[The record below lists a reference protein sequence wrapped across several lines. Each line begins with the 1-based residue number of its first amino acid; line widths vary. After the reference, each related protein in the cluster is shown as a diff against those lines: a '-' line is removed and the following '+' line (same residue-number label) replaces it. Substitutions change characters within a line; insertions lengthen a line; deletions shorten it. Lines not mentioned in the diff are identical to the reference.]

1 MTVLPTALSDRS
13 SRYTVYPIPP
23 SNVSHPAAVGNTIH
37 PNSNT
42 LRAIYLGS
50 NARPHITIVHKK
62 RLHGLSCVALHSNA
76 LYKISAYCMKSI
88 ISNCARC
95 CDGGSCHFKSQMTP
109 GMMRRMSDA
118 NDRYH
123 ALDDRVVVARGEDG
137 VVGEYPGRA
146 VIRARLKRYGMKRL
160 EEDITTLNQIISARQ
175 EWLSDWY
182 KRECYTCDA
191 NGRDHEG
198 RIRQAERALNMYDDI
213 ISITSSISNTVPD
226 TGRKKLMLLPKS
238 RIHRSKS
245 MSPIKRIRPVITTRR
260 RIGSRSRSKS
270 RSKSLSK
277 SRSNT
282 RPKLK
287 LLPRSKPTGPRT
299 PPRKSYITT
308 PNHVWRSPRRQ
319 MRPNTSGLRVTRVT
333 HPSPMRARTRA
344 RTRKRFMR

>member
-1 MTVLPTALSDRS
+1 M
-13 SRYTVYPIPP
+13 
-23 SNVSHPAAVGNTIH
+23 
-37 PNSNT
+37 
-42 LRAIYLGS
+42 
-50 NARPHITIVHKK
+50 PHITIVHKK
-62 RLHGLSCVALHSNA
+62 RLHGLSCVALHCTALHCTA

-88 ISNCARC
+88 ISNCVRC

-123 ALDDRVVVARGEDG
+123 ALDDRVVVVRGEDG

-160 EEDITTLNQIISARQ
+160 DEDITTLNEIISARQ

-198 RIRQAERALNMYDDI
+198 RIRQAERALKMYDDI

-245 MSPIKRIRPVITTRR
+245 MSPRKRIRPVITTRR
-260 RIGSRSRSKS
+260 RIGSRSRSRS
-270 RSKSLSK
+270 RSKSKSK
-277 SRSNT
+277 SKSKSNT
-282 RPKLK
+282 RPPLK

-319 MRPNTSGLRVTRVT
+319 MRPNTRGLRVTRVT
-333 HPSPMRARTRA
+333 HPSPMRV